1 VIGSGDGAFADAAE
15 SLTNANVWV
24 TVVSLRDHLSGRLK
38 LAASEVIYLD
48 DAPPPESVAA

>member
-1 VIGSGDGAFADAAE
+1 
-15 SLTNANVWV
+15 
-24 TVVSLRDHLSGRLK
+24 VVSLRDHLSERLR